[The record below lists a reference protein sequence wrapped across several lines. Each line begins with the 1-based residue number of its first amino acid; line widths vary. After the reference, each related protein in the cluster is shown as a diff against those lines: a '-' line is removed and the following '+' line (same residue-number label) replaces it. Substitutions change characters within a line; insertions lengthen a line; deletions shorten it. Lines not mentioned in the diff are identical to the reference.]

1 MNKSRLI
8 QRNRNT
14 PNMKS
19 QGAKLSAR
27 SQMLSLLGAQ
37 ALAVHAIAIAADL
50 GIADLL
56 EAQPQ
61 TAEELAAKTGASSDA
76 LGRMLH
82 ALNSIGVFK
91 QDANG
96 RHRNTELSAT
106 LRRDIPGSLSGWA
119 RYMTSNVVNRT
130 FEGLSYSVMTG
141 QPVFPKLFEKTL
153 FEYLAAD
160 HAMGE
165 IFAGG
170 MSSYSSS
177 SVREA
182 VEAYDFSQVKR
193 MADIGGGHGLFLLG
207 ILSATESSRGILFD
221 LPEVIVQA
229 AAPETPVL
237 GHRYSTESGDFF
249 KHVPDRCDLYILRH
263 VIHDWAD
270 GDAIRILENSRK
282 AMSPGGKVLIIEL
295 LLKDP
300 NQPSFAPF
308 MDLTMLTLLRGRER
322 TVSEYS
328 DILRAAKLRLT
339 RVIPTNGL
347 HTLIEAEADCPA

>member
-1 MNKSRLI
+1 MNKNRLI
-8 QRNRNT
+8 QRNSNAL
-14 PNMKS
+14 NMKDR
-19 QGAKLSAR
+19 GPNLSAR
-27 SQMLSLLGAQ
+27 NQMLSLLGAQ

-56 EAQPQ
+56 DAQPQ
-61 TAEELAAKTGASSDA
+61 TAEELAAKTGANPDA

-82 ALNSIGVFK
+82 ALNSIGVFE
-91 QDANG
+91 QDVKG

-153 FEYLAAD
+153 FEYLAGD

-177 SVREA
+177 SVCEA
-182 VEAYDFSQVKR
+182 VEVYDFSQAKR
-193 MADIGGGHGLFLLG
+193 IADIGGGHGLFLLG
-207 ILSATESSRGILFD
+207 ILSATVSSRGILFD

-229 AAPETPVL
+229 AAPEPPVL
-237 GHRYSTESGDFF
+237 GHRYSTMGGDFF
-249 KHVPDRCDLYILRH
+249 KSVPDRCDLYILRH

-270 GDAIRILENSRK
+270 EEAIRILENCRN
-282 AMSPGGKVLIIEL
+282 AMSPGGKVVIIEL
-295 LLKDP
+295 LLKAP
-300 NQPSFAPF
+300 NQPAFAPF

-322 TVSEYS
+322 TVSEYRE
-328 DILRAAKLRLT
+328 ILTAAKLRLT
-339 RVIPTNGL
+339 RVVPTNGL
-347 HTLIEAEADCPA
+347 HTLIEAEAVCPA